1 MSDDIIEQGTN
12 PTNTPADNGL
22 NDFIETITDSAQK
35 KAFKETLN
43 EDGSFNKEK
52 IRDLAGRYLSE
63 RRSVSR
69 IQEMPESVVKFKENY
84 TPEERFAPLFDENN
98 KGGEKIRDMFDKL
111 DQMCMENT
119 IGETKNKAIKNFLL
133 NTLAAN
139 GIIDTKTAEE
149 KAADEEKKAQD
160 QKLILESALGQN
172 TDLDKVNAIID
183 QFIEDE
189 ADEDEDAKMVL
200 NAIKGSAKGKLILYS
215 LRNRI
220 YGKPVP
226 VMKTEIGTSQKALEK
241 EYNDPNTTR
250 ERRAEIA
257 EKLNE
262 IEGIE

>member
-1 MSDDIIEQGTN
+1 MPEENIQGTT
-12 PTNTPADNGL
+12 PENTPSDTM
-22 NDFIETITDSAQK
+22 DTFIESITDNAQK
-35 KAFKETLN
+35 KAFRETLN
-43 EDGSFNKEK
+43 EDGSFSREK

-63 RRSVSR
+63 RRAVSKLN
-69 IQEMPESVVKFKENY
+69 ELPDNVSKYKENY
-84 TPEERFAPLFDENN
+84 QPDAKFAPLFDESND
-98 KGGEKIRDMFDKL
+98 GGKKVRDMFDKL
-111 DQMCMENT
+111 DQMCLENT

-133 NTLAAN
+133 NTLAEN

-149 KAADEEKKAQD
+149 KKADEERKAED
-160 QKLILESALGQN
+160 QKAILESALGSS
-172 TDLDKVNAIID
+172 TDLDKVNSVID

-200 NAIKGSAKGKLILYS
+200 NAIKSSAKGKLILYS

-262 IEGIE
+262 MEGIE